1 MSVPPSPSGALQPL
15 RVMHFVTG
23 GFSGA
28 TQVAVDL
35 CLAARGSDGMEAVL
49 VLRRK
54 RTTDAARVE
63 ALRAQGLQVWVVP
76 GWSHV
81 ATIVALRNLA
91 LQQRPD
97 VLVAHGFSEHIWGR
111 YAGLWARVP
120 QLVHV
125 EHNSRERYTRWRL
138 AQSRW
143 LARRSAALVG
153 VSEGVRD
160 RLIELGFPAER
171 CLAISNGVDLDRFPA
186 AELVPMAERLPG
198 LVMASRFARQ
208 KDQTSLID
216 ALALLAQKGLR
227 PPLYFAGL
235 GKKRL
240 LQQAQARVRAH
251 GLESQVHF
259 LGQVSDLPQR
269 LMRSPLFVLSTHYE
283 GMPLA
288 LVEAMAAG
296 CACVASDVVG
306 VRGVIEPGQTGE
318 LVPEADPAALAAV
331 LERLL
336 THPAQAARLGLAAR
350 QAAESHFGRHLMQ
363 ARYAQ
368 LLLGLP
374 RSREAGD

>member
-1 MSVPPSPSGALQPL
+1 
-15 RVMHFVTG
+15 MHFVTG

-35 CLAARGSDGMEAVL
+35 CLAARNNGSMAAIL

-54 RTTDAARVE
+54 RNTDAARV
-63 ALRAQGLQVWVVP
+63 ANLRAQGLQVFVVP

-91 LQQRPD
+91 LQHRSD

-111 YAGLWARVP
+111 YAGLWAKVP
-120 QLVHV
+120 HLVQV

-143 LARRSAALVG
+143 LAHRSAALVG
-153 VSEGVRD
+153 VSEGVRE
-160 RLIELGFPAER
+160 RLIELGFPVEL
-171 CLAISNGVDLDRFPA
+171 CLAIPNGIDLERFPA
-186 AELVPMAERLPG
+186 AQLLPMAERLPAV
-198 LVMASRFARQ
+198 VMASRFARQ
-208 KDQTSLID
+208 KDHGTLIE
-216 ALALLAQKGLR
+216 ALALLAQRGLR
-227 PPLYFAGL
+227 PALYLAGG
-235 GKKRL
+235 GKKSL
-240 LQQAQARVRAH
+240 LKQAQARVRER
-251 GLESQVHF
+251 GVESQVQF

-269 LMRSPLFVLSTHYE
+269 LMGTALFVLSTHYE

-296 CACVASDVVG
+296 CACIASDVIG

-318 LVPEADPAALAAV
+318 LVPEADPTALAAV
-331 LERLL
+331 MERLL
-336 THPAQAARLGLAAR
+336 TNPAEAARLGQAAR
-350 QAAESHFGRHLMQ
+350 QAAEARFSSQLMHS
-363 ARYAQ
+363 RYAQ

-374 RSREAGD
+374 RLPKTGN